1 MQQEFEHAFRTQIDE
16 NLKISVKSIRK
27 VFEVRLLQMLSGGKL
42 QSDFRLSLIGVLLD
56 IVEMTMQFIQ
66 NTLIFKFR
74 KLFTY

>member
-1 MQQEFEHAFRTQIDE
+1 
-16 NLKISVKSIRK
+16 
-27 VFEVRLLQMLSGGKL
+27 VRLLQMLSGGKL